1 MADGRAGKSRR
12 RRGRA
17 LVLTGGGARGA
28 YQVGALRAV
37 ADLCEEAAL
46 PFPIVSGVSAGAVN
60 AVFLASRADD
70 FRGAAQQLWNVWETI
85 HADNVFLTNPGSLM
99 HIGLRLIA
107 ELSLGSLMHEH
118 HSNHLLDT
126 TPLRDLIAPRGCDS
140 EAIRRNLQN
149 GNLHAV
155 AVTATDYHSGNAVTF
170 FDSSEPIEPWAR
182 TSRLGV
188 QAHIR
193 PEHALASAA
202 LPIFFP
208 PVNVDGRYF
217 GDGCIRLR
225 APLSTAIH
233 LGAERILAIG
243 IRYAPSATEVVWQ
256 TRGPEADG
264 PSAPGVPSA
273 AGLTLAEITGVLL
286 NALLL
291 DGLEVDV
298 ERLER
303 INRTLELIPA
313 SQRSTQPLRTM
324 PLTLLRPS
332 CDLGRL
338 ASDLLHRVPLP
349 VRHLLKGLGATD
361 NVGWDLL
368 SYLFFDR
375 AYTSKLL
382 QLGYEDTMH
391 ERESVERFLAADA
404 A

>member
-1 MADGRAGKSRR
+1 MADEQAGGDQR

-37 ADLCEEAAL
+37 ADICGETAL
-46 PFPIVSGVSAGAVN
+46 PFPIISGVSAGAVN
-60 AVFLASRADD
+60 AVYLASRAED
-70 FRGAAQQLWNVWETI
+70 FRTGVQQLWNIWEQI
-85 HADNVFLTNPGSLM
+85 HADDVFLTNPASLLQ
-99 HIGLRLIA
+99 IGLRLIA
-107 ELSLGSLMHEH
+107 EVSLGALIHEH
-118 HSNHLLDT
+118 QSNHLLDT
-126 TPLRDLIAPRGCDS
+126 TPLRELLTPRGCDS
-140 EAIRRNLQN
+140 EAIRRNLATGILQA
-149 GNLHAV
+149 L

-170 FDSSEPIEPWAR
+170 FDSDAPIEPWAR
-182 TSRLGV
+182 TLRLGV
-188 QAHIR
+188 HAQIR

-233 LGAERILAIG
+233 LGADRILAIG
-243 IRYAPSATEVVWQ
+243 IRYAPSATEVVRE
-256 TRGPEADG
+256 TRGPEPTSLLAQR
-264 PSAPGVPSA
+264 
-273 AGLTLAEITGVLL
+273 LTLAEIGGVLL

-291 DGLEVDV
+291 DGLEVDI

-303 INRTLELIPA
+303 INRTLALIPA
-313 SQRSTQPLRTM
+313 SDRGAQPLRTM
-324 PLTLLRPS
+324 PLTVLRPS
-332 CDLGRL
+332 SDLGKL
-338 ASDLLHRVPLP
+338 ASELLHRVPLP

-361 NVGWDLL
+361 HVGWDLL

-382 QLGYEDTMH
+382 QLGYEDTMV
-391 ERESVERFLAADA
+391 ERERVQRFLAADPS
-404 A
+404 